1 LETHEEPPRRLSPTR
16 LLTGLLVAV
25 TLILIPLLYLNILFS
40 VLDDLDNKEWG
51 GADFTAYYT
60 AAKLIRNGISPYN
73 EAAFGNEAQSLG
85 FRNDRPYIYVPL
97 LAISLI
103 PLTLLPPREAAAVWF
118 TANVVLLVISTL
130 LMVRTLGIQKHK
142 IAVVALLLA
151 VLTFYPAV
159 FSIFVGQANVLL
171 LALVILTWHLAK
183 RGSDELAGISIAAA
197 SLVKI
202 FPFCIAVYFLWKG
215 RYRSFVFALSALVIL
230 TAFSVAIVG
239 LEPHVTYVSS
249 VLPTQLVK
257 PHPLNQSLSSFL
269 YRTIQPDQPRVL
281 VLWQL
286 ASLSASALVVLGTVL
301 LIPRTSRDAAFL
313 DLEFALVVVSMLLV
327 STVSWIGTLTLLVLP
342 FGVATKEIILY
353 GRRKDARL
361 ALIMTGVS
369 FSCVNSQRVVE
380 WYITTGSVVGPLASG
395 LLSMPLYGMIVLW
408 CTVGYLLFRC
418 RGSHFTQSDDVEPS
432 A

>member
-1 LETHEEPPRRLSPTR
+1 LEKHEEPPRRLSPTR

-25 TLILIPLLYLNILFS
+25 ALILIPLLYLNILFS

-60 AAKLIRNGISPYN
+60 AAKLIRNGISPYD
-73 EAAFGNEAQSLG
+73 EAAFGGEAQSLG
-85 FRNDRPYIYVPL
+85 FRNDRPYIYMPP

-103 PLTLLPPREAAAVWF
+103 PLTLLPPREAATVWF
-118 TANVVLLVISTL
+118 TANVVLLVMSTL
-130 LMVRTLGIQKHK
+130 LMVRTLGIENHK

-171 LALVILTWHLAK
+171 LALVTLTWHLAK

-202 FPFCIAVYFLWKG
+202 FPFCIVLYFLWKG
-215 RYRSFVFALSALVIL
+215 RYRFFVCALSALVIL
-230 TAFSVAIVG
+230 TAFGVATVG

-269 YRTIQPDQPRVL
+269 YRAIEPDQPRDL
-281 VLWQL
+281 VLWRV
-286 ASLSASALVVLGTVL
+286 ASLSASAILVLGTVL
-301 LIPRTSRDAAFL
+301 LIPRTSRNTAFL

-327 STVSWIGTLTLLVLP
+327 STVSWIGTLTLLVIP
-342 FGVATKEIILY
+342 FGAVTKELLAY
-353 GRRKDARL
+353 ERWRDVSL
-361 ALIMTGVS
+361 ALVMTGVS
-369 FSCVNSQRVVE
+369 FFCVNLQRAVE
-380 WYITTGSVVGPLASG
+380 SYITAGSIAGPIASG
-395 LLSMPLYGMIVLW
+395 LLSMPTYGMIVLW
-408 CTVGYLLFRC
+408 FTVGYLLLRR
-418 RGSHFTQSDDVEPS
+418 RGGHFTRSDDMETS